1 MPRDGAKTLNG
12 AVVTRNETETSPKEK
27 QKAPKELDPLLK
39 EAEKPSREAANA
51 ARAFRLGLFIVGS
64 LAVLAIGIF
73 LIGNREMLFSSTYT
87 LKSNFQT
94 VAGLSEGA
102 DVRVGGM
109 HEGTVKHIDLP
120 KRPEEK
126 VTVVMDMH
134 KATRDVLKSD
144 SVASI
149 KSEGLL
155 GDKYME
161 ISFGS
166 PDAQSLKNGDTI
178 ASSAP
183 LDISDLIAKTSTI
196 LDSTKGAV
204 DNIEGAADNLKSIS
218 AKVNDG
224 KGTVGALVNDKT
236 IYREAAAGAT
246 AFQENMEAL
255 KHNFFLRGFF
265 RKRGYEDANDLR
277 AHQIAQLPAEPPLRK
292 FEYDPAKI
300 FDKPNTAKL
309 KNQKAL
315 DETGRFL
322 ETNKFGLAVVAAA
335 TGMKGDTEKNRQL
348 TEARSMVV
356 RDYMTQNFKFDDT
369 RLKTIGLGKSQ
380 DAGDS
385 GKLEI
390 IVYPASAGAPVA
402 RKP

>member
-1 MPRDGAKTLNG
+1 M
-12 AVVTRNETETSPKEK
+12 
-27 QKAPKELDPLLK
+27 
-39 EAEKPSREAANA
+39 
-51 ARAFRLGLFIVGS
+51 VGS
-64 LAVLAIGIF
+64 LVILAIGIF
-73 LIGNREMLFSSTYT
+73 LIGNREMLFTSTYT
-87 LKSNFQT
+87 LKSDFQT
-94 VAGLSEGA
+94 VAGLSPGA
-102 DVRVGGM
+102 DVRVGGI
-109 HEGTVKHIDLP
+109 HEGTVKRIDLP
-120 KRPEEK
+120 NRPDGK
-126 VTVVMDMH
+126 ITVVMDMH
-134 KATRDVLKSD
+134 QATRDVLKND

-149 KSEGLL
+149 KTEGLL

-166 PDAQSLKNGDTI
+166 PDAPKLKNGDTI
-178 ASSAP
+178 QSAPP
-183 LDISDLIAKTSTI
+183 LDISDLFSKTSAI

-204 DNIEGAADNLKSIS
+204 DNIEGAAGNFKSIS
-218 AKVNDG
+218 AKVNEG
-224 KGTVGALVNDKT
+224 KGTAGALVNDKT

-265 RKRGYEDANDLR
+265 NKRGYEDSSELR
-277 AHQIAQLPAEPPLRK
+277 AHELAQFPAEPPTK
-292 FEYDPAKI
+292 TFEYDPAKI
-300 FDKPNTAKL
+300 FDKPDTAKL

-315 DETGRFL
+315 DEAGRFL

-356 RDYMTQNFKFDDT
+356 RDYLTKNFKFDDT
-369 RLKTIGLGKSQ
+369 RLKTIGFGKSA

-390 IVYPASAGAPVA
+390 VVYPASAGAPVA
-402 RKP
+402 KKR

>member
-12 AVVTRNETETSPKEK
+12 AVATRNEAETSPKEK
-27 QKAPKELDPLLK
+27 QPKEKQPNEKQNASKEADPLLK
-39 EAEKPSREAANA
+39 EGEKPPSEAANA
-51 ARAFRLGLFIVGS
+51 ARAFRLGLFVVGS

-73 LIGNREMLFSSTYT
+73 LIGNREMLFSSTYM

-94 VAGLSEGA
+94 VAGLIEGA
-102 DVRVGGM
+102 DVRVGGI
-109 HEGTVKHIDLP
+109 HEGTVKHIELP
-120 KRPEEK
+120 KRSDEK

-134 KATRDVLKSD
+134 RATREVLKKD

-166 PDAQSLKNGDTI
+166 PDAERLKNGDSI
-178 ASSAP
+178 ASAAP

-204 DNIEGAADNLKSIS
+204 DNIEGAADNLQSIS

-255 KHNFFLRGFF
+255 KHNFFLRGFYK
-265 RKRGYEDANDLR
+265 KRGYEDSTELR
-277 AHQIAQLPAEPPLRK
+277 AHEIAQLPAEPPLRK
-292 FEYDPAKI
+292 FEYDPVKI

-315 DETGRFL
+315 DEAGRFF

-356 RDYMTQNFKFDDT
+356 RDYLTKNFKFDDT
-369 RLKTIGLGKSQ
+369 R
-380 DAGDS
+380 
-385 GKLEI
+385 
-390 IVYPASAGAPVA
+390 
-402 RKP
+402 

>member
-1 MPRDGAKTLNG
+1 MSRNG
-12 AVVTRNETETSPKEK
+12 ARTRNEVEKVSEEREPSPKEG
-27 QKAPKELDPLLK
+27 PSISK
-39 EAEKPSREAANA
+39 EAVDAS
-51 ARAFRLGLFIVGS
+51 RAFRLGLFIVGS
-64 LAVLAIGIF
+64 LVLLAIGIF
-73 LIGNREMLFSSTYT
+73 LIGNREMLFSRTYS
-87 LKSNFQT
+87 LKSDFQT
-94 VAGLSEGA
+94 VSGLIEGA
-102 DVRVGGM
+102 DVRVGGL
-109 HEGTVKHIDLP
+109 HEGTVKRIDLP
-120 KRPEEK
+120 KRPDGK

-134 KATRDVLKSD
+134 QATREVLKND

-166 PDAQSLKNGDTI
+166 PGAPKLKNGDTI
-178 ASSAP
+178 ASAPP

-204 DNIEGAADNLKSIS
+204 ENIEGAADNMKSIS
-218 AKVNDG
+218 AKVNEG
-224 KGTVGALVNDKT
+224 KGSVGALVNDKT

-265 RKRGYEDANDLR
+265 KKRGYEDSEELR
-277 AHQIAQLPAEPPLRK
+277 AHEIAQLPAETPIK
-292 FEYDPAKI
+292 TFEYSATKI

-315 DETGRFL
+315 DEAGRFL
-322 ETNKFGLAVVAAA
+322 ETNKFGLAVVAASA
-335 TGMKGDTEKNRQL
+335 GMKGDTEKDRLL

-369 RLKTIGLGKSQ
+369 RLKTIGLGKSS
-380 DAGDS
+380 DAGDN

-390 IVYPASAGAPVA
+390 VVYPANAGTAVA
-402 RKP
+402 GKR